1 MQKLFGIWRDK
12 MLVKLKVDSNTIPL
26 SAFPQEIIGN
36 VALAMAESLRGVGED
51 WKEIEIKLVR
61 D

>member
-1 MQKLFGIWRDK
+1 MGDK
-12 MLVKLKVDSNTIPL
+12 MLVELKVDGKTIPL

-36 VALAMAESLRGVGED
+36 VVGAMAESLRGVGQD
-51 WKEIEIKLVR
+51 WKEIEIKLVQ